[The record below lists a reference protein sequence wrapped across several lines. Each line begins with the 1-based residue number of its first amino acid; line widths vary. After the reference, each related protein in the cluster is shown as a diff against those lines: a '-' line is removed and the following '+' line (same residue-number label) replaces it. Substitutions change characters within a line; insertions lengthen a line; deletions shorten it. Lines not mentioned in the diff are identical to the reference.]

1 MDFVLFD
8 YDGPP
13 ELHDLPDF
21 DADWDDNT
29 WVFSTSPPL
38 IHPTTPPLLPLSART
53 SASLLKAPATT
64 SISRKMAAATAAAV
78 SPSSSPR
85 LPSPPPFP
93 EVQIG
98 PQSPTVGD
106 KAAGDKLFAP
116 LPETEDGSTRRIR
129 PGTKAADMASGLPLI
144 PLSQL
149 DSPFQLQEHLKA
161 LYHNYTMPSESDTI
175 QPITRD
181 VAVSLA
187 HPPDGV
193 ERSLWLYELCRF
205 LTMKVNNLII
215 AFFAENPP
223 CSAESCPEMRASE
236 WQYLCAVHDP
246 PKPCCAID
254 YCCHT
259 IDWATNI
266 LTSPKYFPSRLTLG
280 SDAAGGPQASMRYL
294 TNIFRR
300 LYRIFAHAW
309 FQHRDVFRQVENT
322 DGLYVFFKTVCD
334 VYELI
339 PHDNYTIPGEA
350 EQSDGEGDNDNEIP
364 ASAEPPSAVLPGD
377 NRRISVLR
385 KDQNGVSH
393 PHFAIELGEPQTPA
407 NISAAAT
414 TRRHK
419 HSPSTGSSVT
429 TIAEALEENHEAAAK
444 EPSLFKVEE
453 NKEVESK
460 PAADSE
466 VVTEATKEETNEH
479 NSTPDEQSAEKV
491 EDAEPVAKAEEPE
504 EKATQLEAEEP
515 NASSSADSELGEPG
529 ASENNETEEKAEAET
544 KTETETE
551 TPVEEETSNT
561 ETVEDIP
568 ADTPAQPKAPPAAD
582 QETVEPPQ
590 TSAETSTKI
599 SVEEKHAEDD
609 E

>member
-1 MDFVLFD
+1 
-8 YDGPP
+8 
-13 ELHDLPDF
+13 
-21 DADWDDNT
+21 
-29 WVFSTSPPL
+29 
-38 IHPTTPPLLPLSART
+38 
-53 SASLLKAPATT
+53 
-64 SISRKMAAATAAAV
+64 
-78 SPSSSPR
+78 
-85 LPSPPPFP
+85 
-93 EVQIG
+93 
-98 PQSPTVGD
+98 
-106 KAAGDKLFAP
+106 
-116 LPETEDGSTRRIR
+116 
-129 PGTKAADMASGLPLI
+129 
-144 PLSQL
+144 
-149 DSPFQLQEHLKA
+149 
-161 LYHNYTMPSESDTI
+161 MPSDSDTI
-175 QPITRD
+175 HPITRD

-187 HPPDGV
+187 NPPDGV

-339 PHDNYTIPGEA
+339 PPDNYTIPSEA
-350 EQSDGEGDNDNEIP
+350 EQTDGEGDNNDTPSSSAPPP
-364 ASAEPPSAVLPGD
+364 ATLPED

-385 KDQNGVSH
+385 KDHNGVTH
-393 PHFAIELGEPQTPA
+393 PHFALDLADSQTPA
-407 NISAAAT
+407 NVSAAAT

-419 HSPSTGSSVT
+419 HSPSTGASVG
-429 TIAEALEENHEAAAK
+429 TIAEALEENNETTAQ
-444 EPSLFKVEE
+444 EPSLSEVEE
-453 NKEVESK
+453 NKEAESK
-460 PAADSE
+460 PALDSE
-466 VVTEATKEETNEH
+466 VVPEEAKESNTAQ
-479 NSTPDEQSAEKV
+479 DEQPKTV
-491 EDAEPVAKAEEPE
+491 EDAEQVAKSEEPE
-504 EKATQLEAEEP
+504 NKATQLEAEAP
-515 NASSSADSELGEPG
+515 NASSSADSEVGEPST
-529 ASENNETEEKAEAET
+529 SENNEAEEKAGA
-544 KTETETE
+544 
-551 TPVEEETSNT
+551 
-561 ETVEDIP
+561 P
-568 ADTPAQPKAPPAAD
+568 ADGTPNPESVSTDASAEPEASPAAD
-582 QETVEPPQ
+582 QEKAAPSEPSEE
-590 TSAETSTKI
+590 SAETSTKV
-599 SVEEKHAEDD
+599 SVEEKPAEDD